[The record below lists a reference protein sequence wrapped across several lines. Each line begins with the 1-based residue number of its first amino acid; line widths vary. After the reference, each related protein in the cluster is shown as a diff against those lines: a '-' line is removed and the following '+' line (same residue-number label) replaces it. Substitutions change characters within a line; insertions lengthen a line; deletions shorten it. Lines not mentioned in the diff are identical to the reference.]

1 MNKEIMEKILQKI
14 EAYNRIF
21 IFRHIRND
29 GDCVGAS
36 KGLKAIIQLTWPEKE
51 VYLMTRIPLRIWH
64 SWARKT
70 SPLTKPSTPMP
81 WAS

>member
-21 IFRHIRND
+21 IFRHIRNV

-36 KGLKAIIQLTWPEKE
+36 
-51 VYLMTRIPLRIWH
+51 
-64 SWARKT
+64 
-70 SPLTKPSTPMP
+70 
-81 WAS
+81 